1 MECDLVKRNRHRRG
15 EGTNAAAGPVATVT
29 RVPDTAITAR
39 GLGKRY
45 RLGQQKEAYRTLRDA
60 LMRSTPPAGPGDD
73 EARILWALRDVSF
86 SVDRGEAVGIIGAN
100 GAGKTTL
107 LKILSRITEPSVGEA
122 RVRGRVGS
130 LLEVGTGFHLELTG
144 RENVYMNGAILGMRK
159 AEIDARFDEIVEFA
173 EVERFIDTPVKRYST
188 GMYVRLAFA
197 VAAHLDVDILL
208 VDEVLSVG
216 DLAFQQKCLGKMHDQ
231 TSAEGRTVLFVSH
244 NLASV
249 KMLTER
255 CVWLERGGVRDIG
268 PTDQIFRDYV
278 IAHSAGV
285 EAGRVEFS
293 DLVTGRP
300 GAKLSTIPQDV
311 AFEHLTIRA
320 PDGRITELHLEGD
333 PIRVEIGLRCR
344 VPRFTKPL
352 EVLCR
357 LRTIEGTVVFTST
370 TGLREV
376 SLEQGLYATSFL
388 IEPNVLTAGTY
399 ELALYTL
406 SGVGQDVIPSA
417 MRFRIEPN
425 PKEGEIQ
432 PDAPGIVR
440 VQYPWAELEL
450 AVVDHAVVGP
460 S

>member
-1 MECDLVKRNRHRRG
+1 VTDL
-15 EGTNAAAGPVATVT
+15 
-29 RVPDTAITAR
+29 AISVDRLA
-39 GLGKRY
+39 KEY
-45 RLGQQKEAYRTLRDA
+45 RLGQQREAYRTLRDA
-60 LMRSTPPAGPGDD
+60 LMRSRSPARQAEKD
-73 EARILWALRDVSF
+73 ASVLWALREVSF
-86 SVDRGEAVGIIGAN
+86 EVKRGEAVGIIGAN

-107 LKILSRITEPSVGEA
+107 LKILSRITEPTHGEA

-144 RENVYMNGAILGMRK
+144 RENVYLNGAILGMRK
-159 AEIDARFDEIVEFA
+159 AEIDRRFDEIVGFA

-216 DLAFQQKCLGKMHDQ
+216 DLAFQQKCLGKMQDQ

-249 KMLTER
+249 KLLTER
-255 CVWLERGGVRDIG
+255 CVWLESGSVREIG
-268 PTDQIFRDYV
+268 PTDEIFRNYV
-278 IAHSAGV
+278 VAHSTGV

-300 GAKLSTIPQDV
+300 GTKLKTIPQEV
-311 AFEHLTIRA
+311 AFEYLSIRA
-320 PDGRITELHLEGD
+320 PDGRITELHLEGE
-333 PIRVEIGLRCR
+333 PITVEIGLRCR
-344 VPRFTKPL
+344 LPVFEKAL
-352 EVLCR
+352 EIMCR
-357 LRTIEGTVVFTST
+357 LRTVDGTLVFTAT
-370 TGLREV
+370 TGAREV
-376 SLEQGLYATSFL
+376 ALEAGLYTTSFT
-388 IEPNVLTAGTY
+388 IDPNVINPGTY

-406 SGVGQDVIPSA
+406 SGIGQDVIPSA

-425 PKEGEIQ
+425 PREGDVQ

-440 VQYPWAELEL
+440 VHYAWDDL
-450 AVVDHAVVGP
+450 APALSEPVQVRT
-460 S
+460 

>member
-1 MECDLVKRNRHRRG
+1 MDDR
-15 EGTNAAAGPVATVT
+15 
-29 RVPDTAITAR
+29 AIAVH
-39 GLGKRY
+39 GLGKQY

-60 LMRSTPPAGPGDD
+60 LMRGPRNGSPREDD
-73 EARILWALRDVSF
+73 ATLWALRDVSF
-86 SVDRGEAVGIIGAN
+86 EVGRGEAVGIIGAN

-107 LKILSRITEPSVGEA
+107 LKILSRITEPTEGEA

-144 RENVYMNGAILGMRK
+144 RENVYLNGAILGMRK
-159 AEIDARFDEIVEFA
+159 AEIDARFDEIVAFA

-216 DLAFQQKCLGKMHDQ
+216 DLAFQQKCLGKMQDQ

-249 KMLTER
+249 KLLTER
-255 CVWLERGGVRDIG
+255 CVWLERGAVREIG
-268 PTDQIFRDYV
+268 PTENVFRNYV
-278 IAHSAGV
+278 VAHSAGV

-300 GAKLSTIPQDV
+300 GSKLKTISQEV
-311 AFEHLTIRA
+311 AFEYLAIRA
-320 PDGRITELHLEGD
+320 PDGRITELHLEGE
-333 PIRVEIGLRCR
+333 PIKVEVGLRCR
-344 VPRFTKPL
+344 VPSFEKPL
-352 EVLCR
+352 ETMCR
-357 LRTIEGTVVFTST
+357 LRTIEGTLVFTAT
-370 TGLREV
+370 TGLRDV
-376 SLEQGLYATSFL
+376 ALEQGLYTTSFT
-388 IEPNVLTAGTY
+388 IDPNVLTAGTY

-425 PKEGEIQ
+425 PEEGQVQ
-432 PDAPGIVR
+432 PDAPGILR
-440 VQYPWAELEL
+440 VEYAWDELTATAPERMQL
-450 AVVDHAVVGP
+450 PA
-460 S
+460 